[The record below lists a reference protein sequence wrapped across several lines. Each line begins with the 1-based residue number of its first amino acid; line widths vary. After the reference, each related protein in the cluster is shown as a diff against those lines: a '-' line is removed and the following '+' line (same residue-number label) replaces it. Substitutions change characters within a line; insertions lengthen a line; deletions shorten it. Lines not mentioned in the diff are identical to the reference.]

1 MNIVYVSTYVPRSCG
16 IATFASDLTRS
27 VAHETDSSYHV
38 VAMNNVPQGYS
49 YPPEVCFQIQQNRL
63 SDYRRAAEYINR
75 SDFDVVSV
83 QHEFGIFG
91 GPAGRYLLAL
101 IGNVRKPVVTTLHT
115 VLKRPTAEYFQ
126 SMLNVIQHSERL
138 VVMSEIAK
146 GILEEVYAVP
156 EDKISLIY
164 HGVPDVPFTDPDLY
178 KGQFDVEGRLVILT
192 FGLIGPNK
200 GIEKMLEALPPVVA
214 GHPEV
219 LYIVLGAT
227 HPEIRRTQGESY
239 RHFLQERV
247 RDLGLED
254 NVVFHDRF
262 VSRQE
267 LYRYI
272 MASDIFVTPYRYE
285 EQVVSGTLSY
295 ALGMGKAI
303 VSTPYWYAQEILA
316 DGRGMLVPF
325 DDPGALSRALLALI
339 EDRSLYQ
346 AIRERAYAF
355 GRRMVWGEVAWRYV
369 ELFGEVL
376 ERQKAVAE
384 RGYEGFTRD
393 RVPPTTIM

>member
-16 IATFASDLTRS
+16 IATFTSDLTRS

>member
-1 MNIVYVSTYVPRSCG
+1 M
-16 IATFASDLTRS
+16 
-27 VAHETDSSYHV
+27 
-38 VAMNNVPQGYS
+38 
-49 YPPEVCFQIQQNRL
+49 
-63 SDYRRAAEYINR
+63 
-75 SDFDVVSV
+75 

-101 IGNVRKPVVTTLHT
+101 IGNLKKPVVTTLHT

-138 VVMSEIAK
+138 VIMSEIAK
-146 GILEEVYAVP
+146 GILEEVYGVP
-156 EDKISLIY
+156 EDRISLIY

-239 RHFLQERV
+239 RHFLQQKV
-247 RDLGLED
+247 RDLGLQD

-316 DGRGMLVPF
+316 DGRGILVPF
-325 DDPGALSRALLALI
+325 DDPGALSQALLGLI

-376 ERQKAVAE
+376 ERRKDVAE
-384 RGYEGFTRD
+384 RDYESFPRE

>member
-16 IATFASDLTRS
+16 IATFTSDLTRS
-27 VAHETDSSYHV
+27 IAHETEDPYHV

-63 SDYRRAAEYINR
+63 GDYRRAAEYINR

-101 IGNVRKPVVTTLHT
+101 IGNLKKPVVTTLHT

-138 VVMSEIAK
+138 VIMSEIAK
-146 GILEEVYAVP
+146 GILEEVYGVP
-156 EDKISLIY
+156 EDRISLIY

-239 RHFLQERV
+239 RHFLQQKV
-247 RDLGLED
+247 RDLGLQD

-316 DGRGMLVPF
+316 DGRGILVPF
-325 DDPGALSRALLALI
+325 DDPGALSQALLGLI

-376 ERQKAVAE
+376 ERRKDVAE
-384 RGYEGFTRD
+384 RDYESFPRE